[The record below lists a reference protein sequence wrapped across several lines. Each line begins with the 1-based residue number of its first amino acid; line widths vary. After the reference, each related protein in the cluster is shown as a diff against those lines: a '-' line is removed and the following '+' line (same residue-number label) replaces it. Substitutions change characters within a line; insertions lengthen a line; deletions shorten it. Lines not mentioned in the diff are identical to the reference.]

1 MKLISK
7 FRPSR
12 DPPRFETKKYQI
24 LIARPLPRTA
34 DFSHPWL
41 HTLGILQGSVVR
53 SLTKLILV

>member
-41 HTLGILQGSVVR
+41 HTLGILQGSG
-53 SLTKLILV
+53 LV